1 MPAAVTALARTH
13 ERSIVRCREPANNA
27 VQKCDKIRLISD
39 FPACYI
45 FLALCDTEVRSLA
58 SHALLFALLC
68 KPHTPGPSKQHFTY
82 LSFQGSLSDSLLHTV
97 TPRA

>member
-13 ERSIVRCREPANNA
+13 ERSIVRCREPANNDA
-27 VQKCDKIRLISD
+27 VQKCDKIRVISD

-68 KPHTPGPSKQHFTY
+68 KPQAEKYHSALGQSPGAIALMEIAP
-82 LSFQGSLSDSLLHTV
+82 
-97 TPRA
+97 